1 MDEID
6 TKNLIQKRT
15 VPKLKFCGVFAANN
29 FLQKHEPNSVRI
41 VNASP
46 SNRSGTQ
53 WLPLCK
59 RNKKIVCRPHGTV
72 SFSL

>member
-6 TKNLIQKRT
+6 TKDLIQKRS
-15 VPKLKFCGVFAANN
+15 VPYIKFCGEFAATN
-29 FLQKHEPNSVRI
+29 FLQKLEPNSVRI

-53 WLPLCK
+53 WLPLYK